1 MRGGNTGAGASKHFA
16 SVPPWDARTQ
26 APFAGLVQKYSVQT
40 GNTFGVWSAIK
51 HCCIAVMR
59 EPCQTVASVYRHTLR
74 WLAARLPYPLCKKN
88 RRFLIELEA
97 RLALRKQ
104 LRADRVETSRK
115 RNITRQK
122 NWAARA
128 SVHRLAFSR
137 ALGRE

>member
-1 MRGGNTGAGASKHFA
+1 MRGGNTGAGASKHFRI
-16 SVPPWDARTQ
+16 VPPWDARTQ
-26 APFAGLVQKYSVQT
+26 ALNAGLVQKYSVQT
-40 GNTFGVWSAIK
+40 GNTFGVWSAII
-51 HCCIAVMR
+51 HYCTATTQ
-59 EPCQTVASVYRHTLR
+59 EACQTVAAVYRHALR
-74 WLAARLPYPLCKKN
+74 WLATRLPYPFCKKN

-104 LRADRVETSRK
+104 QRADRIKTARI
-115 RNITRQK
+115 RNITRQN